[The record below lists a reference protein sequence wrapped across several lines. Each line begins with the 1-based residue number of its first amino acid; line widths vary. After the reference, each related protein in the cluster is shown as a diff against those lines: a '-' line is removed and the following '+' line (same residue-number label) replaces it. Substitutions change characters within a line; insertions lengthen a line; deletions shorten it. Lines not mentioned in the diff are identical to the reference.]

1 MNHSRYKR
9 ISADFLLGF
18 AGLIWGFGFV
28 AQKDA
33 FAHLGPFTFVACRF
47 LVSALFVLP
56 LAFCEGGA
64 RRAALRHNFKKIAA
78 LCVAFFSAVI
88 TQQVGLGTTTVTNT
102 SFLTGLYIVLVPLA
116 ALILY
121 RQKISLLVWV
131 ACGLS
136 LFGVGLLTGVDPR
149 HIMAGLNRGDMF
161 VLLCAACFA
170 FQVPMMGHVVNE
182 TRAPLTLS
190 LLQYIAAGAVALA
203 LALCFE
209 TIDVEAILSAW
220 RPILYAGV
228 LSGGVAYTL
237 QAIAQQHTPSVD
249 SAILMS
255 SETLFG
261 AIGGAWLLRETMN
274 FSGYMGCL
282 AILAAIL
289 LVEAAPLLYKKN
301 P

>member
-1 MNHSRYKR
+1 LKR
-9 ISADFLLGF
+9 IHADFLLGF

-47 LVSALFVLP
+47 LVSSLFVLP
-56 LAFCEGGA
+56 FALREGGF
-64 RRAALRHNFKKIAA
+64 RRGPSTLTPSTIRKIAA
-78 LCVAFFSAVI
+78 LCVAFLAAVI
-88 TQQVGLGTTTVTNT
+88 TQQVGMATTTVTNT
-102 SFLTGLYIVLVPLA
+102 AFLTGLYVVLVPLA

-121 RQKISLLVWV
+121 RQKFSLLVLF

-136 LFGVGLLTGVDPR
+136 VFGVGLLTGTDPR
-149 HIMAGLNRGDMF
+149 HLLAGFHRGDA
-161 VLLCAACFA
+161 LILICAVFYA
-170 FQVPMMGHVVNE
+170 FQVPMMGDVVGAL
-182 TRAPLTLS
+182 RMPFLISFLQS
-190 LLQYIAAGAVALA
+190 LATGLAALGLA
-203 LALCFE
+203 ACFE
-209 TIDVEAILSAW
+209 TIDLQAIAAAW
-220 RPILYAGV
+220 VPILYAGI

-237 QAIAQQHTPSVD
+237 QAVAQQHTPSVD

-261 AIGGAWLLRETMN
+261 AVGGAWLLHETMN
-274 FSGYMGCL
+274 FTGYMGCA

-289 LVEAAPLLYKKN
+289 LAEIEPLLRTNK